1 MIKFSKNIKSQTYAV
16 LSALLMGILFPHES
30 RSEDISEI
38 LRQISEE
45 TSGKTSE
52 KKNTSAAAE
61 PTPKKTGEPKISQ
74 STNPKAQVIP
84 PPVVPPPRWV
94 IYGPKDKMPKNLEGC
109 AVAGDF
115 LLIGEDSSGGAL
127 LMASDSSLFFARKF
141 IVKNSSSGCA
151 PGNTIPQYRKIRVPK
166 ERPLLFIGRG
176 PFPGEYF
183 VHAQWAN
190 PHW

>member
-1 MIKFSKNIKSQTYAV
+1 MIKFSKNIKSPTYAV
-16 LSALLMGILFPHES
+16 LAGLLIGILFSHES
-30 RSEDISEI
+30 RSDDVSEI

-52 KKNTSAAAE
+52 KTNTSVAAE
-61 PTPKKTGEPKISQ
+61 PTPKKTAEPKISH
-74 STNPKAQVIP
+74 STSPKAQVIP

-94 IYGPKDKMPKNLEGC
+94 IYGPKDRMPKNLEGC

-127 LMASDSSLFFARKF
+127 LVASDSSLFFARKF

-151 PGNTIPQYRKIRVPK
+151 PGTTIPFQQYRKIRVPT
-166 ERPLLFIGRG
+166 ERPLLFISRG

-183 VHAQWAN
+183 VRAQ
-190 PHW
+190 